1 MVHYKCTKNKRNA
14 RYIREV
20 SCLKAAHL
28 TKNLKAREGIV
39 KEIGRLGTSVVQTTI
54 QSCKVVCTTRISYL
68 LKQCHS

>member
-1 MVHYKCTKNKRNA
+1 MVHYKCTKNA

-39 KEIGRLGTSVVQTTI
+39 KEIGRLGTSVAMPF
-54 QSCKVVCTTRISYL
+54 S
-68 LKQCHS
+68 